1 MSFLVRTRL
10 LTRNFAR
17 RAAKWDVISRV
28 IPASKQGE
36 FNATVAA
43 FNKRKDKA
51 ASVQENA
58 SIDFDSYVEV
68 LGADEVNRIK
78 AEYDAHEYTDF
89 EVEKAAELK
98 ELQSTLA
105 TTVAAI
111 EEQSAN
117 LGAAAAAAS
126 EELHELE
133 RTRTTLE
140 TSIEDTMRQHPD
152 IVANLSE
159 RLANEDWDTEAKP
172 IDINA
177 LRLETI
183 EKNWDSSTLGTLDED
198 TQKAFLEEINALEAG
213 ASSASDDVPESL
225 QQYISDWHELLGRQQ
240 DSASLEAFAAA
251 NRVTDA
257 DLQLTNE
264 REIWQ
269 AIDAATELCMFERA
283 RGLVEHAKSVAE
295 AGNLVIDEEW
305 RQTET
310 KKLTT
315 ARHHQDYNSP
325 VPAEELE
332 GRTAEE
338 LEALADAAAD
348 NSDFYKA
355 AHYLYAARVQS
366 GDVDPNDS
374 DLSNLSGFAN
384 HFHKVSMNMA
394 Q

>member
-1 MSFLVRTRL
+1 MFPY
-10 LTRNFAR
+10 NFCPASHSVVCCLCLCR
-17 RAAKWDVISRV
+17 DVISRV

-78 AEYDAHEYTDF
+78 AEYEAHEYTDF

-325 VPAEELE
+325 VPAEELVRWVSSIISVVCKTLNTRYFVGGPNC
-332 GRTAEE
+332 GRIGSTC
-338 LEALADAAAD
+338 
-348 NSDFYKA
+348 
-355 AHYLYAARVQS
+355 
-366 GDVDPNDS
+366 
-374 DLSNLSGFAN
+374 
-384 HFHKVSMNMA
+384 
-394 Q
+394 